1 MLVPNL
7 FTVEMGT
14 KRCYH
19 VSSQGKAESSELVS
33 PKTTDDIVPEK
44 GAEEGRAVRRRH
56 KTESVKQQWSQERAG
71 AVELEQLQRCVP
83 PPSQQ
88 LALTVSVLIFF
99 VLSPWSNLKPH
110 ISLTNPVYISCY
122 ICILYM
128 SMLSCTCV
136 TSPTYFTLSYDELP
150 PTISLEII

>member
-1 MLVPNL
+1 MEHISSCGPKNVLVPNL
-7 FTVEMGT
+7 LTVKIGA
-14 KRCYH
+14 KRCDH

-44 GAEEGRAVRRRH
+44 GAEEGRRRRH

-88 LALTVSVLIFF
+88 LALTISVLIFSFF
-99 VLSPWSNLKPH
+99 VPGL
-110 ISLTNPVYISCY
+110 I
-122 ICILYM
+122 
-128 SMLSCTCV
+128 
-136 TSPTYFTLSYDELP
+136 
-150 PTISLEII
+150 